1 MTDAIVEVDVDGP
14 FSLIS
19 LHASG
24 FDLLVTRVM
33 AEFALDIRRKA
44 YEDLGDEGA
53 LDLMNLRLKDRL
65 SPNPIE
71 TFQR

>member
-53 LDLMNLRLKDRL
+53 LDLMKSSFKR
-65 SPNPIE
+65 
-71 TFQR
+71 